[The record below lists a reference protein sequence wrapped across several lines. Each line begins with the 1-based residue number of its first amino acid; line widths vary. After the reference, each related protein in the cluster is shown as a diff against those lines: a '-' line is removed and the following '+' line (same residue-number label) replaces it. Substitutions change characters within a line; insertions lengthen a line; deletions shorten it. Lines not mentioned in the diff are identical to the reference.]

1 MSARGARRLL
11 GADIAVSVT
20 GLAGPDG
27 DGTGRPVGLVY
38 IALDRAAGCLVQELH
53 LAGDRAAVRG
63 AAAQAIFALL
73 LEALSNS
80 EECL

>member
-1 MSARGARRLL
+1 M
-11 GADIAVSVT
+11 
-20 GLAGPDG
+20 
-27 DGTGRPVGLVY
+27 Y
-38 IALDRAAGCLVQELH
+38 IALDRAAGGLVQELH

-73 LEALSNS
+73 LESLSNS